1 MRREKQNGGE
11 VMEDVKIVQLYW
23 DNDSITEIAKQFHV
37 KENAVSMTLRLVRA
51 KLQKYLIERGY
62 DV

>member
-1 MRREKQNGGE
+1 
-11 VMEDVKIVQLYW
+11 MEDVKIVQLYW

-37 KENAVSMTLRLVRA
+37 KENAVSMTLRRVRA